1 MLCIVVKRAIQNGFT
16 VVSLLTQRCHNPSLI
31 NGQRLICLLTA
42 QLVYIVCRL
51 FKVGYLH
58 MGNYTQFF
66 SFSIA
71 GRNTQLKY
79 KCITVQVKI
88 ILFCNGDS
96 RLNIFCKDSDS
107 FTAVYN
113 YTREICQEKRGHY
126 LA

>member
-1 MLCIVVKRAIQNGFT
+1 MPTYGT
-16 VVSLLTQRCHNPSLI
+16 VSVHCMSAFQGWLSAH
-31 NGQRLICLLTA
+31 GQ
-42 QLVYIVCRL
+42 
-51 FKVGYLH
+51 LH
-58 MGNYTQFF
+58 TVF

-107 FTAVYN
+107 FTTVYN
-113 YTREICQEKRGHY
+113 YTREICQGKGGIICRGAGLTLNMY
-126 LA
+126 CKY